1 MSPCELWTF
10 FDRHSDPPPL
20 LRLPD
25 PLVLPTSSPNFPTCQ
40 DELDSFRMNSK
51 QLIVG
56 WWCVYVS
63 KITIIYIYI
72 HYIFK
77 LNTFDCS
84 LLQCLTEALKTK
96 LSKLF
101 KKHTFENSDVKSNQ
115 IKSNQCQIPL
125 FSPQT
130 YPQNPMAFVCRP
142 SGRPELFGTALLVPW
157 DMI

>member
-72 HYIFK
+72 HYMFK

-115 IKSNQCQIPL
+115 INVKSRCFPHKHIPRIPWP
-125 FSPQT
+125 S
-130 YPQNPMAFVCRP
+130 FVDQAEGLNYLAQLC
-142 SGRPELFGTALLVPW
+142 
-157 DMI
+157 